1 MNSSLLLIMFT
12 IITKHFKHPPVS
24 DCLHMSKP
32 RLNAEISNKFNE
44 NSVSNQST
52 DGTEKWLASL
62 FGIYVFAL
70 KFHILNKSTFY
81 GMTSQYLSLPVIMV
95 YMFSKNWAKTL
106 SSLKRT
112 TTILGS

>member
-1 MNSSLLLIMFT
+1 
-12 IITKHFKHPPVS
+12 
-24 DCLHMSKP
+24 MSKP
-32 RLNAEISNKFNE
+32 RLNAEIPNKFNE

-52 DGTEKWLASL
+52 DGTGKWLASL

-95 YMFSKNWAKTL
+95 YMFSKNWTKTL